1 MAWMR
6 GGKKRHSCESTVNCR
21 GRIKMSVSTRC
32 VFQNKN
38 CLKNV
43 FNGFFDHLWPCGC
56 TEITVKETGV
66 LKTIWPRLG
75 VSITS
80 QPQRWFDPFKVSN
93 SSFQKCFAHKTLL
106 TCSDIV
112 IFVCVL
118 LCASSMCI
126 YVKLVPF
133 WPFGSLHKVFYFDSL
148 CCFCVW
154 PMSSSI
160 CSFYDW
166 CGIRQ
171 KWNSKVYPEEQ
182 SGESCFWDAALL
194 VGLQTL
200 STDVFS
206 CSSCGAPGPWRS
218 CAQCNLD
225 KRVQSFCWNLYHDLH
240 LT

>member
-6 GGKKRHSCESTVNCR
+6 GEKKRHFFSCESTVNCR

-93 SSFQKCFAHKTLL
+93 STFQKCFAHKTLL

-112 IFVCVL
+112 IFSWFVCFFDVYI
-118 LCASSMCI
+118 CKI
-126 YVKLVPF
+126 
-133 WPFGSLHKVFYFDSL
+133 GSLLALWKSAQGVLFWFSMLFL
-148 CCFCVW
+148 C
-154 PMSSSI
+154 
-160 CSFYDW
+160 
-166 CGIRQ
+166 
-171 KWNSKVYPEEQ
+171 
-182 SGESCFWDAALL
+182 
-194 VGLQTL
+194 
-200 STDVFS
+200 
-206 CSSCGAPGPWRS
+206 
-218 CAQCNLD
+218 
-225 KRVQSFCWNLYHDLH
+225 
-240 LT
+240 LTYV